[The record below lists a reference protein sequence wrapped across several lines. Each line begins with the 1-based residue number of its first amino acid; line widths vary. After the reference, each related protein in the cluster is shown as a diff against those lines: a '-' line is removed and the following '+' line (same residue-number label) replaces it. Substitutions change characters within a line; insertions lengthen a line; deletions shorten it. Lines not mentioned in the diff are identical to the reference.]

1 MFYKLSRRFFITA
14 FALLVILPCLIVI
27 LSSFKDN
34 GEILTNPLALPK
46 KWDLDNYT
54 ALINR
59 GNIFTPFKNS
69 VIVSSFSVFFTLLLG
84 SMAAYAITRMI
95 TVKGKW
101 LFLIFSIGLAIPG
114 QVNIIPIYILFVKL
128 GLTNSFVGL
137 VLLYVAVC
145 MPLTIFI
152 LCAFFK
158 EVPKEMYEVAGI
170 DGAGQWDIYRRIA
183 LPLSMPAMSATGIF
197 LFVIT
202 WNDLLFPLMLITKL
216 EMKTLP
222 LTLIDYMGE
231 YSLDYSLLFTAV
243 LVASLPMVLMYVF
256 MQKSF
261 VAGITAGA
269 VKG

>member
-1 MFYKLSRRFFITA
+1 MFYKLSRGFLLSV
-14 FALLVILPCLIVI
+14 FALAVIVPSAIVI
-27 LSSFKDN
+27 LGSLKDD
-34 GEILTNPLALPK
+34 GEIYTKPLALPK
-46 KWDLDNYT
+46 KWGFDNFIE
-54 ALINR
+54 LIDR
-59 GNIFTPFKNS
+59 GNVITPFKNS
-69 VIVSSFSVFFTLLLG
+69 VIVSSFSVFFTLLFA

-114 QVNIIPIYILFVKL
+114 QVNIIPIYILFVNL

-137 VLLYVAVC
+137 ILLNIALS
-145 MPLTIFI
+145 MPISIFI

-183 LPLSMPAMSATGIF
+183 LPLSKPAMAATGIF

-202 WNDLLFPLMLITKL
+202 WNDLLYPLMLITQL
-216 EMKTLP
+216 EKKTLP

-231 YSLDYSLLFTAV
+231 FSTSYSLLFTAV
-243 LVASLPMVLMYVF
+243 LVASIPMVLMYVF

-261 VAGITAGA
+261 VAGLTAGA